1 MATTS
6 GDSLDL
12 VHYGQSVS
20 TVAAQ
25 GGPDTDQD
33 GQTWPGR
40 ARRHFFGFVCL
51 FMFVCFLFK
60 LEFELCHLRYT
71 SSPLCSGYWVLLF
84 GQAMDCKSILC
95 FLLLLG

>member
-1 MATTS
+1 M
-6 GDSLDL
+6 GRP
-12 VHYGQSVS
+12 GQ
-20 TVAAQ
+20 AE
-25 GGPDTDQD
+25 PEDT
-33 GQTWPGR
+33 
-40 ARRHFFGFVCL
+40 FFGFVCL